1 MVNDKGDAVNKTP
14 LWEIKICI
22 ACTLPVCIEDD
33 ATLPKYICP
42 RLIARA
48 AKHEQINKK

>member
-1 MVNDKGDAVNKTP
+1 MPSDKGNGLDKTP
-14 LWEIKICI
+14 AWEIKICV

-33 ATLPKYICP
+33 ATLPKSICP

-48 AKHEQINKK
+48 AKHDQINKK